1 MNHQL
6 YIDYYLQAQKLG
18 RKEQRQRVQIGQYP
32 YLQALDELL
41 AEGMSAGEVD
51 LGLLEIPAEKI
62 VGTRTSGRTNAFAAN
77 FMPLLAEESEFAQKW
92 CKLCEAHLS
101 DEGIRDA
108 VSCYEYMGR
117 FYIQEGNKRVSV
129 LKFFGATAIP
139 AHVIRILPADKT
151 TPEGRAYAEFLSYY
165 PQTQLYEVYFS
176 RSGSF
181 PKLQAA
187 LGYESEHVWTRD
199 ERRRFL
205 SGFFYF
211 QRAFRKLGGISLQA
225 TASDALLEWLKL
237 YSFDSLLTLSDAH
250 LTKSLEAIWADV
262 KSIGHDHV
270 IELSTNTGAE
280 ERGFISRRTLSMMP
294 SYFNAAFIHELHCK
308 DSNWIKAHEL
318 GSRKLEEVMGERVT
332 VQRYFGVGSGE
343 AAERA
348 MEEAIEKGAEVIFAT
363 TAPLIGAC
371 RRVAARHP
379 ETKILNCS
387 VSMPY
392 ADVRTYYSRI
402 YEGKFIS
409 GAIAGAMSRSGR
421 VGYIASYP
429 IFGVPAGINAFALGL
444 QLTAPEA
451 RVELK
456 WACVNRDSVSEL
468 RERQVDVISTLDIPL
483 PGWTQ
488 GRWGTFRLLPD
499 GSSQVLASPY
509 WDWGAFYIHIARS
522 ILNGDWDVPFYSKR
536 EHRAVN
542 YWWGMASGVIGVEWT
557 DALPLGTRILAETLK
572 RGIIDGSLDPFL
584 RPVRSQDGTLRTDGS
599 AALTGEELLHM
610 DWLCE
615 NVDGGIPAFE
625 ELNEK
630 GKGIVRLQGIYR
642 DSIPPQKEGVLL

>member
-1 MNHQL
+1 MNHQA
-6 YIDYYLQAQKLG
+6 YSEYYLQAQKLG
-18 RKEQRQRVQIGQYP
+18 RREQRQRMQQGRYP
-32 YLQALDELL
+32 YLHVLDEILSD
-41 AEGMSAGEVD
+41 EMTAGETE
-51 LGLLEIPAEKI
+51 LGLLEIPVEKI
-62 VGTRTSGRTNAFAAN
+62 VGTCSVSRTNAFAAN
-77 FMPLLAEESEFAQKW
+77 FMPLLPEESEFAQKW

-117 FYIQEGNKRVSV
+117 FYVQEGNKRVSV

-139 AHVIRILPADKT
+139 AYVKRILPTDKST
-151 TPEGRAYAEFLSYY
+151 AEGRAYAEFLSYY
-165 PQTQLYEVYFS
+165 PKTKLYEVSFS
-176 RSGSF
+176 RTGSF

-187 LGYESEHVWTRD
+187 LGYEAEHEWTRD

-211 QRAFRKLGGISLQA
+211 QRVFRKLGGMALPA
-225 TASDALLEWLKL
+225 TAADALLEWLKL

-250 LTKSLEAIWADV
+250 LTKSLEAVWADI
-262 KSIGHDHV
+262 KCIGQENV
-270 IELSTNTGAE
+270 IEVSTNTAAE
-280 ERGFISRRTLSMMP
+280 EKGFISRRTLSMKP
-294 SYFNAAFIHELHCK
+294 SYLNAAFVHELHCK
-308 DSNWIKAHEL
+308 DSNWVKAHEL
-318 GSRKLEEVMGERVT
+318 GSRELEKAMGERVS

-343 AAERA
+343 EAERA

-363 TAPLIGAC
+363 TAPLIAAC

-409 GAIAGAMSRSGR
+409 GAIAGAVSRSGR
-421 VGYIASYP
+421 IGYIASYP
-429 IFGVPAGINAFALGL
+429 IFGVPAGINAFALGA
-444 QLTAPEA
+444 QLTNPEA
-451 RVELK
+451 RVELR
-456 WACVNRDSVSEL
+456 WASVERNPVEAL
-468 RERQVDVISTLDIPL
+468 TERQVDVISTLDIPL

-488 GRWGTFRLLPD
+488 GRWGTFRVQPD
-499 GSSQVLASPY
+499 GSTELLASPY
-509 WDWGAFYIHIARS
+509 WDWGAFYIHMARS
-522 ILNGDWDVPFYSKR
+522 ILNGDWDVPFYSRR
-536 EHRAVN
+536 EHRSVN

-557 DALPLGTRILAETLK
+557 EALPLGTRILAETLR
-572 RGIIDGSLDPFL
+572 RGIVDGSLDPFL
-584 RPVRSQDGTLRTDGS
+584 RPVRAQDGVLRADGKT
-599 AALTGEELLHM
+599 ALTPEELLHM

-615 NVDGGIPAFE
+615 NVDGDIPGFNA
-625 ELNEK
+625 LSEK
-630 GKGIVRLQGIYR
+630 GKAIVRLQGIYR

>member
-1 MNHQL
+1 MNHQS
-6 YIDYYLQAQKLG
+6 YTEYYLQAQKLG
-18 RKEQRQRVQIGQYP
+18 RKEQRQRVQNGQYP
-32 YLQALDELL
+32 YLRSLDEFL
-41 AEGMSAGEVD
+41 AEGMTAGEVN
-51 LGLLEIPAEKI
+51 LGLLEIPIERI
-62 VGTRTSGRTNAFAAN
+62 VGTRTCGRTNAFAAN
-77 FMPLLAEESEFAQKW
+77 FMPLLPEESEFAGKW

-117 FYIQEGNKRVSV
+117 FYVQEGNKRVSV
-129 LKFFGATAIP
+129 MKFFGATAIP
-139 AHVIRILPADKT
+139 AQVIRILPTDKT
-151 TPEGRAYAEFLSYY
+151 SPEGRAYAEFLGYY
-165 PQTQLYEVYFS
+165 ARTGLYEIYFS
-176 RSGSF
+176 RPGSF

-187 LGYESEHVWTRD
+187 LGYEPEHEWTKD

-225 TASDALLEWLKL
+225 SAADALLEWLKL
-237 YSFDSLLTLSDAH
+237 YSFDSLLTISDAQ
-250 LTKSLEAIWADV
+250 LSRSLEAIWADI
-262 KSIGHDHV
+262 KSIGQENV
-270 IELSTNTGAE
+270 IELSTETAVE

-294 SYFNAAFIHELHCK
+294 SYLSTAFIHELHCR
-308 DSNWIKAHEL
+308 DSNWVKAHEL
-318 GSRKLEEVMGERVT
+318 GSRRLEEVMGDRVT

-343 AAERA
+343 EAERA

-363 TAPLIGAC
+363 TAPLIAAC

-409 GAIAGAMSRSGR
+409 GAIAGAMTCSGQ

-444 QLTAPEA
+444 QLTNPEA
-451 RVELK
+451 RVQLK
-456 WACVNRDSVSEL
+456 WSCVDRNPVDEL
-468 RERQVDVISTLDIPL
+468 TAQRADVISTLDIPL

-509 WDWGAFYIHIARS
+509 WDWGAFYVHIARS

-572 RGIIDGSLDPFL
+572 RGIVDGSLDPFL
-584 RPVRSQDGTLRTDGS
+584 RPLWSQGGVLRADGS
-599 AALTGEELLHM
+599 AALTPEELLHM

-615 NVDGGIPAFE
+615 NVDGAIPAFDA
-625 ELNEK
+625 LNEK
-630 GKGIVRLQGIYR
+630 GQAIARLQGIYR
-642 DSIPPQKEGVLL
+642 DEIPPQKEGVLL